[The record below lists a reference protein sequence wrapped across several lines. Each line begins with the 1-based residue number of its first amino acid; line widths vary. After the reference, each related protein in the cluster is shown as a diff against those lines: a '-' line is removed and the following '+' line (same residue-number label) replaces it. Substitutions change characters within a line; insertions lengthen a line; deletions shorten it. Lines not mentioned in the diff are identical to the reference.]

1 MSFLGLYISIQ
12 HELCNINGILVRF
25 TNKFLFTSCY
35 LRILFTIVNGDWK
48 ICYACRVIWINWFRW
63 RKMYSWKT
71 RPWIKRRSTG
81 GYFNSIIGA
90 MMIEDRMGFKKMF
103 QMNVYVK
110 HSCIVA
116 HRCQPE
122 KNEKTI
128 FFYLK
133 NKTKKTMCKK
143 IKIKLCAHYCQEW
156 QPRSS
161 FEQRI
166 FWPLTDTRG
175 SWVRICSLIDI
186 KYLPDVT
193 KKWRFLLVVV
203 LWPLP

>member
-1 MSFLGLYISIQ
+1 MKCWMSFLGLYISIQ

-133 NKTKKTMCKK
+133 NKTKKNDVQKNK
-143 IKIKLCAHYCQEW
+143 IKIVRSLLPRMTTSIQFRTKDFLTPHRYKRILSAHLQSNW
-156 QPRSS
+156 H
-161 FEQRI
+161 
-166 FWPLTDTRG
+166 
-175 SWVRICSLIDI
+175 
-186 KYLPDVT
+186 
-193 KKWRFLLVVV
+193 
-203 LWPLP
+203 